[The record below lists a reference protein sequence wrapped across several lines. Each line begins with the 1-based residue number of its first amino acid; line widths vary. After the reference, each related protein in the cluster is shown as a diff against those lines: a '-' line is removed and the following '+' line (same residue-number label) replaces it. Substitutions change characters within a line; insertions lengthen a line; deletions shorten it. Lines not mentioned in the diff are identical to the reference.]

1 MEHEDNFDTQ
11 DSCPADSE
19 SEKFSEFEE
28 EEVNKMVESDEIRE
42 AKDDTEE
49 RTALEAGGCVQVCLP
64 LTLYSRYQ
72 NNCY

>member
-19 SEKFSEFEE
+19 SEKFLEFEE

-49 RTALEAGGCVQVCLP
+49 RTALEDVFRFV
-64 LTLYSRYQ
+64 YR
-72 NNCY
+72 

>member
-1 MEHEDNFDTQ
+1 MEHDDDFDTQ
-11 DSCPADSE
+11 DGCPADSE

-49 RTALEAGGCVQVCLP
+49 RTALEDVFRFV
-64 LTLYSRYQ
+64 YH
-72 NNCY
+72 